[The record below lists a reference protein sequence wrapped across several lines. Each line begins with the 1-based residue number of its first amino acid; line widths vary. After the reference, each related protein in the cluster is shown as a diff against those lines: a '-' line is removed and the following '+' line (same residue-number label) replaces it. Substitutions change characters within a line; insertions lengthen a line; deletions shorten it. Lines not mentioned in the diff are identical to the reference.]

1 MMLTSEES
9 RTSSL
14 MLFGAREQQQ
24 ISSNS
29 SRLPLLSQIV
39 EETALRERRVLKLKM
54 RLKKVVT

>member
-1 MMLTSEES
+1 
-9 RTSSL
+9 

-39 EETALRERRVLKLKM
+39 EETAPRERRVLKLKM